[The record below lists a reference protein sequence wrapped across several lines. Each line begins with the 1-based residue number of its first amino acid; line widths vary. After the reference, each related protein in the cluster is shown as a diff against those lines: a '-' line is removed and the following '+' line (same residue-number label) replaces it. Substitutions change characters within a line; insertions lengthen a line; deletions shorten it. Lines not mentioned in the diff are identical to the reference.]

1 MSSIK
6 KHSKFKNSGIL
17 FELLVRQVT
26 SDMMSNKDSQAV
38 RIIKKYYSGTEI
50 AKEYSLYTSL
60 INSPKLNESK
70 SEILLNTVL
79 TEAKKLNLEKL
90 NREKFNLIRE
100 IKKYYDFDN
109 FFKAKIS
116 NYSVLASISILFE
129 ATNSTEV
136 VDPRQIVTNK
146 LTLHEHITQVKL
158 DAKKAERKVV
168 EEFMK
173 EDKDVRI
180 LAYNILVE
188 KYNQVYSD
196 LSDDQKEVLKEYIN
210 SVSETVELKNYL
222 NKKLDEAKKT
232 IVELS
237 NKIQDQVVKI
247 KLNEIV
253 SMMKPI
259 SDRQTIKEDHLVA
272 LLQHMEL
279 IKELK
284 ATL

>member
-1 MSSIK
+1 MSSVK

-26 SDMMSNKDSQAV
+26 SDMMTNKDSQAV
-38 RIIKKYYSGTEI
+38 RILQKYYSGTEI
-50 AKEYSLYTSL
+50 SKEYSLYTSL

-79 TEAKKLNLEKL
+79 AEAKKLNLEKL
-90 NREKFNLIRE
+90 AKEKFNLIRE
-100 IKKYYDFDN
+100 IKKNYDFDN
-109 FFKAKIS
+109 FFKAKIA
-116 NYSVLASISILFE
+116 NYSVLAAVSNLFE
-129 ATNSTEV
+129 AANSKDVT
-136 VDPRQIVTNK
+136 DPRIIVTNK

-188 KYNQVYSD
+188 KYNNIYSE

-210 SVSETVELKNYL
+210 SVSETVELKTYL
-222 NKKLDEAKKT
+222 NRKLEEAKNT
-232 IVELS
+232 IVEIS
-237 NKIQDQVVKI
+237 NKIEDKVVKI

-259 SDRQTIKEDHLVA
+259 SDRQSIKEDHLVA

>member
-100 IKKYYDFDN
+100 IKKNYDFDN
-109 FFKAKIS
+109 FFKAKIT

-129 ATNSTEV
+129 AANSKDV
-136 VDPRQIVTNK
+136 IDPRQIVTNK

-222 NKKLDEAKKT
+222 NKKLEEAKHT

-237 NKIQDQVVKI
+237 NKISDKVVKI

-259 SDRQTIKEDHLVA
+259 SERQSIKEDHLVA

>member
-60 INSPKLNESK
+60 VNSPKLSESK

-79 TEAKKLNLEKL
+79 TEARKLNIEKL

-100 IKKYYDFDN
+100 IKKNYDFDN
-109 FFKAKIS
+109 FFKAKIA
-116 NYSVLASISILFE
+116 NYSVLASISMLFE
-129 ATNSTEV
+129 ATNSTDV
-136 VDPRQIVTNK
+136 VDPRQLVTNK

-222 NKKLDEAKKT
+222 NRKLEESKQT
-232 IVELS
+232 IIDLS
-237 NKIQDQVVKI
+237 NKVQDKVVKI
-247 KLNEIV
+247 KLNEVV
-253 SMMKPI
+253 SLIQPI
-259 SDRQTIKEDHLVA
+259 SERQAIKEDHLVA

>member
-1 MSSIK
+1 MAQIK
-6 KHSKFKNSGIL
+6 KHSKFKNTGIL

-26 SDMMSNKDSQAV
+26 SDMLANRDSQAV
-38 RIIKKYYSGTEI
+38 KLLKKYYSGTEI
-50 AKEYSLYTSL
+50 ANEYNLYTSL
-60 INSPKLNESK
+60 LNSPKLNESK

-90 NREKFNLIRE
+90 AKEKYNLIKE
-100 IKKYYDFDN
+100 IKKNYDFDN
-109 FFKAKIS
+109 FFKAKIN

-129 ATNSTEV
+129 TTNSKEV

-146 LTLHEHITQVKL
+146 ITLHEHITQVKL

-196 LSDDQKEVLKEYIN
+196 LSDDQKDVLKEYIN
-210 SVSETVELKNYL
+210 SVSETTELKKYL
-222 NKKLDEAKKT
+222 NNKLEEAKNT
-232 IVELS
+232 IIGLS
-237 NKIQDQVVKI
+237 SQIQDKVVKI
-247 KLNEIV
+247 KLNEVV
-253 SMMKPI
+253 SLMKPI
-259 SDRQTIKEDHLVA
+259 TEKQSIKEDHLVA

>member
-1 MSSIK
+1 MSQIK
-6 KHSKFKNSGIL
+6 KHSKFKNTGIL

-38 RIIKKYYSGTEI
+38 RILKKYYTGTEI
-50 AKEYSLYTSL
+50 AKEYNLYTSL
-60 INSPKLNESK
+60 VNSPKLNESK

-90 NREKFNLIRE
+90 SKEKYNLIKE
-100 IKKYYDFDN
+100 IKKNYDFDN
-109 FFKAKIS
+109 FFKAKIN

-129 ATNSTEV
+129 AANSKEV
-136 VDPRQIVTNK
+136 IDPRQIVTNK
-146 LTLHEHITQVKL
+146 INLHEHITQVKL

-222 NKKLDEAKKT
+222 NKKLNEVKST
-232 IVELS
+232 ITELS
-237 NKIQDQVVKI
+237 NKIEDKVVKI
-247 KLNEIV
+247 KLNEVI
-253 SMMKPI
+253 SLIKPI
-259 SDRQTIKEDHLVA
+259 SDRQSIKEDHLVT

-279 IKELK
+279 VKELK

>member
-1 MSSIK
+1 MAQIK
-6 KHSKFKNSGIL
+6 KHSKFKNTGIL

-26 SDMMSNKDSQAV
+26 SDMLANRDSQAV
-38 RIIKKYYSGTEI
+38 KLLKKYYSGTEI
-50 AKEYSLYTSL
+50 ANEYSLYTSL
-60 INSPKLNESK
+60 LNSPKLNESK

-79 TEAKKLNLEKL
+79 VEAKKLNLEKL
-90 NREKFNLIRE
+90 AKEKYNLIKE
-100 IKKYYDFDN
+100 IKKTYDFDN
-109 FFKAKIS
+109 FFKAKIN

-129 ATNSTEV
+129 TTNSKEV

-146 LTLHEHITQVKL
+146 ITLHEHITQTKL

-196 LSDDQKEVLKEYIN
+196 LSDDQKDVLKEYIN
-210 SVSETVELKNYL
+210 SVSETTELKKYL
-222 NKKLDEAKKT
+222 NNKLEEAKQT
-232 IVELS
+232 ITSLS
-237 NKIQDQVVKI
+237 SQIQDKVVKI
-247 KLNEIV
+247 KLNEVV
-253 SMMKPI
+253 SLMKPI
-259 SDRQTIKEDHLVA
+259 SEKQSIKEDHLVA

>member
-1 MSSIK
+1 
-6 KHSKFKNSGIL
+6 
-17 FELLVRQVT
+17 LVRQVT
-26 SDMMSNKDSQAV
+26 SDMLANKDSQAV
-38 RIIKKYYSGTEI
+38 KLLKKYYSGTEI
-50 AKEYSLYTSL
+50 ANEYSLYTSL
-60 INSPKLNESK
+60 LNSPKLNESK

-79 TEAKKLNLEKL
+79 IEAKKLNLEKL
-90 NREKFNLIRE
+90 AKEKYNLIKE
-100 IKKYYDFDN
+100 IKKTYDFDN
-109 FFKAKIS
+109 FFKAKIN

-129 ATNSTEV
+129 TTNSKEV

-146 LTLHEHITQVKL
+146 INLHEHITQTKL

-188 KYNQVYSD
+188 KYNSMYSD
-196 LSDDQKEVLKEYIN
+196 LSDDQKDVLKEYIN
-210 SVSETVELKNYL
+210 SVSETTELKKYL
-222 NKKLDEAKKT
+222 NEKLESAKHT
-232 IVELS
+232 IIGLS
-237 NKIQDQVVKI
+237 NQIQDKVVKI
-247 KLNEIV
+247 KLNEVI
-253 SMMKPI
+253 SLMKPI
-259 SDRQTIKEDHLVA
+259 SEKQAIKEDHLVA

>member
-90 NREKFNLIRE
+90 NKEKFNLIRE
-100 IKKYYDFDN
+100 IKKNYDFDN

-129 ATNSTEV
+129 AANSKEV
-136 VDPRQIVTNK
+136 IDPRQIVTNK

-222 NKKLDEAKKT
+222 NKKLEEAKTT

-237 NKIQDQVVKI
+237 NKISDKVVKI

-253 SMMKPI
+253 SLMKPI
-259 SDRQTIKEDHLVA
+259 SDRQSIKEDHLVA